1 MSSIFRIIFS
11 LARVLSLE
19 GLGKKWILK
28 DVESQKVQF
37 WLSTH
42 RIFFGFAICHPK
54 KSGNPNKVPTWAFS
68 RCGRWELPKWNGVV
82 APKENGGFEREFEDT
97 KLEFISYLVDGFS
110 PKKTWWLSLFSKLE
124 AKDWRFFAIW
134 RVKHQIIVP
143 GQARMLKCCRFGV
156 IFVIQILRC
165 LDWTTAS
172 RCHNTE
178 WPLKK
183 LEILASKYMPHAVHT
198 ISIASY
204 GSIDM
209 MYICICWISQN
220 IYIYTSIAY
229 VYNTDVATSS
239 TAAKCA
245 SPDVSTW
252 VLVEKRSREQTPLG
266 TFFPWHCWWWKK
278 SGQPPGMQKTL

>member
-1 MSSIFRIIFS
+1 MSSIFRVIFS

-19 GLGKKWILK
+19 GLCEIWILK

-37 WLSTH
+37 SFEL
-42 RIFFGFAICHPK
+42 IAFFFGFVICHPK
-54 KSGNPNKVPTWAFS
+54 KPETPTKFQHELFPGAADENS
-68 RCGRWELPKWNGVV
+68 RNEMESWPLRKTEVLR
-82 APKENGGFEREFEDT
+82 ENLRIQ

-110 PKKTWWLSLFSKLE
+110 PQKHGEWASFPS
-124 AKDWRFFAIW
+124 WRPKIDDFFAIW

-156 IFVIQILRC
+156 IFVIQMRC
-165 LDWTTAS
+165 LDWATVS

-209 MYICICWISQN
+209 MYIYIHIYMMN
-220 IYIYTSIAY
+220 ITKQIYTSIAY
-229 VYNTDVATSS
+229 CKYTYTYILTYIYIYLYNTHVATNN

-245 SPDVSTW
+245 SPEVST
-252 VLVEKRSREQTPLG
+252 
-266 TFFPWHCWWWKK
+266 
-278 SGQPPGMQKTL
+278 

>member
-1 MSSIFRIIFS
+1 MSSIFRVIFS

-19 GLGKKWILK
+19 GLCEIWILK

-37 WLSTH
+37 SFEL
-42 RIFFGFAICHPK
+42 IAFFFGFVICHPK
-54 KSGNPNKVPTWAFS
+54 KPETPTKFQRAFP
-68 RCGRWELPKWNGVV
+68 RCGRWELPQWNGVV
-82 APKENGGFEREFEDT
+82 APKKNGGLAREFEDT
-97 KLEFISYLVDGFS
+97 KIRVYFIPGWWFQ
-110 PKKTWWLSLFSKLE
+110 PPKTWWMSLFSKLE
-124 AKDWRFFAIW
+124 TKDWRFFAIW

-156 IFVIQILRC
+156 IFVIQMRC
-165 LDWTTAS
+165 LDWATVS

-209 MYICICWISQN
+209 MYIYIYIYDEYYKTN
-220 IYIYTSIAY
+220 IYIYCILQIYIYIYAY
-229 VYNTDVATSS
+229 IYIYIYII
-239 TAAKCA
+239 
-245 SPDVSTW
+245 
-252 VLVEKRSREQTPLG
+252 
-266 TFFPWHCWWWKK
+266 H
-278 SGQPPGMQKTL
+278 M